1 MTTISVREQLA
12 LYMRNGRAAVRAP
25 AGLAA
30 PPFRRVQS
38 QIINHA
44 GDGFP
49 DNGMQCLYLQARAA
63 DPQLTPQVFLLRHA
77 DVLDVRMR
85 GISMLGEAQ
94 FNLDTTLDAAVHAR
108 ESERVLLS
116 MREGVPPYDA
126 VLGYGGWRYR
136 SGLHIGRPEVTPRLV
151 AMDYPVWREVEGTL
165 IQVAPDWSTG
175 RERANRLVAFVQ
187 LQRSPIGPDVTV
199 DLSGAALFDALSP
212 VTRMKA
218 STSYLDRELRQPPYK
233 TAFTLDTGYSPI
245 FTSAR
250 LPRQPGTVP
259 SVRLATEARWE
270 LALRLKDSGL
280 IEMSP
285 AELAAA
291 RKAAGST
298 DVPSSSPRGE
308 DVFTQLTVE
317 DLFRLALREPEAPHV
332 GIRTWEWEHHRAQ
345 RVHAL
350 LDQVINRL
358 GALVAPAGVQRELMR
373 SSLRVLSGLTD
384 PDNLHFVS
392 RWWHAREDARA
403 GLIQRDRT
411 SLWMTGDLSQHLF
424 VPTRGR
430 VDRFENIMVTRDIQD
445 HPDAERVVNPFV
457 AYDPRQLL
465 ELVIFLDESGIL
477 AAAPALTGPLR
488 ARYNGMARALN
499 TSITTY
505 NLQVPAL
512 RILP

>member
-1 MTTISVREQLA
+1 MTTISIREQIGLF
-12 LYMRNGRAAVRAP
+12 MRNQRAAVRTP

-30 PPFRRVQS
+30 PPHRRALS
-38 QIINHA
+38 QIINA
-44 GDGFP
+44 GGDGFP

-63 DPQLTPQVFLLRHA
+63 DPDLTPEVFLLRHA
-77 DVLDVRMR
+77 DVLDVRAR
-85 GISMLGEAQ
+85 GIGMLGEAQ

-108 ESERVLLS
+108 ETERVLLGI
-116 MREGVPPYDA
+116 RDAVPPYDA
-126 VLGYGGWRYR
+126 VLSYGGWRYV

-151 AMDYPVWREVEGTL
+151 AMDYPLWREVEGTL
-165 IQVAPDWSTG
+165 IQVAPDWSTARVRG
-175 RERANRLVAFVQ
+175 NRLVAFVQ
-187 LQRSPIGPDVTV
+187 LRRSPIGPELTV
-199 DLSGAALFDALSP
+199 DLNGAALFDVLSP
-212 VTRMKA
+212 VTRMRA

-250 LPRQPGTVP
+250 LAPRPDTQPTA
-259 SVRLATEARWE
+259 RMAAEARWE
-270 LALRLKDSGL
+270 LAVRLKDAAL

-291 RKAAGST
+291 RKAAGSA

-317 DLFRLALREPEAPHV
+317 ELFQVALREPSAPRL

-345 RVHAL
+345 RVHDL
-350 LDQVINRL
+350 LDEVINEL
-358 GALVAPAGVQRELMR
+358 GALVAAPGVQREQLR
-373 SSLRVLSGLTD
+373 SMLRVLTGLSD

-403 GLIQRDRT
+403 GLRQLDRT
-411 SLWMTGDLSQHLF
+411 SVWMTGDLSRHMFL
-424 VPTRGR
+424 PTRGR
-430 VDRFENIMVTRDIQD
+430 VDRFENLMVARDIQN
-445 HPDAERVVNPFV
+445 HPDAERAVNPFV

-465 ELVIFLDESGIL
+465 ALVTFLDQSSVIR
-477 AAAPALTGPLR
+477 AAPGLTGPLR

-499 TSITTY
+499 TSIATY
-505 NLQVPAL
+505 NLQVRFLP
-512 RILP
+512 ILP

>member
-1 MTTISVREQLA
+1 MGTISVREQIGFF
-12 LYMRNGRAAVRAP
+12 MRNQRAAIRTP

-49 DNGMQCLYLQARAA
+49 DYGMQCLYLQARAG
-63 DPQLTPQVFLLRHA
+63 DPELTPQVFLLRHA

-85 GISMLGEAQ
+85 GIAMLGEAQ
-94 FNLDTTLDAAVHAR
+94 FNLDTTLNAAVHAR

-116 MREGVPPYDA
+116 MRDGVPPYDG
-126 VLGYGGWRYR
+126 VLSYGGWRYR

-151 AMDYPVWREVEGTL
+151 AMDYPVWREVHGTL
-165 IQVAPDWSTG
+165 IQVSPDWSTARVRG
-175 RERANRLVAFVQ
+175 NKLIAFVQ
-187 LQRSPIGPDVTV
+187 LRRSPIGPDLTV
-199 DLSGAALFDALSP
+199 DLSGAALFDTLSP
-212 VTRMKA
+212 VTRMRA

-250 LPRQPGTVP
+250 LVGGSGAPPTLRI
-259 SVRLATEARWE
+259 ATEARWE
-270 LALRLKDSGL
+270 LAVRLKDSAI
-280 IEMSP
+280 IEMTET
-285 AELAAA
+285 ELAAA
-291 RKAAGST
+291 RKAAGSA

-317 DLFRLALREPEAPHV
+317 DLFRLALREPGAPQLS
-332 GIRTWEWEHHRAQ
+332 IRTWEWEHHRAQ
-345 RVHAL
+345 RVQAL
-350 LDQVINRL
+350 LDQVVNQL
-358 GALVAPAGVQRELMR
+358 GALVAPAGVQRERLR
-373 SSLRVLSGLTD
+373 STLRVLTGLTD

-392 RWWHAREDARA
+392 RWWHAKEDARA
-403 GLIQRDRT
+403 GLRQLDRT
-411 SLWMTGDLSQHLF
+411 SVWMTGDLSRHLF
-424 VPTRGR
+424 LPTRGR
-430 VDRFENIMVTRDIQD
+430 VDRFENLMVTRDIQD

-465 ELVIFLDESGIL
+465 ELVTFLHESGI
-477 AAAPALTGPLR
+477 AGAAPALTGPQR

-499 TSITTY
+499 KSITTY
-505 NLQVPAL
+505 NLQVPFL
-512 RILP
+512 GILP